1 MEVPVPAMSILKSEV
16 VYDDEPKNPKEL
28 ARHPDK
34 QAIMSSAQKEVQQL
48 IDMQVGVEQ
57 TDEQVRKLQQ
67 DPTVRILNSRFVH
80 KRKYKISPVDQ
91 KEYFDKWKSRLAAQ
105 GQHEE
110 PGIDCVWNTFS
121 PTLGLSAIRT
131 LISLM
136 CDPKWMVDSY
146 DLSGAFLGTKLE
158 DREVYM
164 RLPPEAGKY
173 ANRFRGWKNP
183 YMG

>member
-1 MEVPVPAMSILKSEV
+1 
-16 VYDDEPKNPKEL
+16 
-28 ARHPDK
+28 
-34 QAIMSSAQKEVQQL
+34 
-48 IDMQVGVEQ
+48 MQVGVEQ

-158 DREVYM
+158 DQEVYM
-164 RLPPEAGKY
+164 RLLPEAGKY
-173 ANRFRGWKNP
+173 ANNFCVVCG
-183 YMG
+183 